1 MVLQGR
7 VSIIFAARSRGI
19 VKNGPPPPAMCPS
32 IGALGSLA
40 AAKNNE
46 VHLCTDV
53 AAIAGQSV
61 KERKS
66 KLPDE
71 RLRVISFLFLSLS
84 RSHTNSMFSAAAC
97 LYMSTEVHRR
107 RSGNVLGGGGGA
119 RDPQSPFLRTWRGFW
134 W

>member
-7 VSIIFAARSRGI
+7 VSITFAARSRGV
-19 VKNGPPPPAMCPS
+19 VKNGTPPAMCPS

-53 AAIAGQSV
+53 AATAGQSV

-84 RSHTNSMFSAAAC
+84 RSHTNSMFSAAVC
-97 LYMSTEVHRR
+97 LYMSTKSTEEGLETF
-107 RSGNVLGGGGGA
+107 SGVGVGPCDTPPPSRLL
-119 RDPQSPFLRTWRGFW
+119 F
-134 W
+134 